1 MKLVNLFVP
10 SVYSGSDVESD
21 AGEDLVRTQL
31 KGLTTF
37 FPVTNKTLSRYAH
50 KVNA

>member
-1 MKLVNLFVP
+1 MELFNLLVP

-21 AGEDLVRTQL
+21 AGEDLVRSQV

-37 FPVTNKTLSRYAH
+37 FPVTNKTLSWYAH
-50 KVNA
+50 NVNA